1 MGNKGKE
8 IITVGIIGA
17 TGYAGAELVRIL
29 SGHPYVRLTILTSRQ
44 YAGVRFDQVYPS
56 MQGRVPLV
64 CEAFSM
70 ERLEDACDVIFMAL
84 PHKIPMTIIPELMD
98 KGKRVIDLSA
108 DFRFDDPAIYESVYQ
123 RHTAKELLGDA
134 VYGLSEIYSEA
145 IQGATLIGNP
155 GCYPTSA
162 LLPTIPLLRSGL
174 IDPTSIIIDA
184 KSGVSGAGRSLSL
197 GTHFCQVNDS
207 FKAYKVAEHRHNPEI
222 DAILSREARESV
234 SVLFVPH
241 LVPMTRGMLTTQY
254 VGLQNQVTEDDIRA
268 CLDVFY
274 GQRPFVRICPEGSLP
289 ETLHV
294 KGTNFCDIGFK
305 LDKKHGRV
313 ILISVI
319 DNLVKGAAG
328 QAVQNMNIMSDFDES
343 AGLMQVPYPV

>member
-1 MGNKGKE
+1 MTNQKRKK
-8 IITVGIIGA
+8 ITVGIIGA

-29 SGHPYVRLTILTSRQ
+29 SGHPHVRLTVLTSRQ
-44 YAGVRFDQVYPS
+44 YAGVRFDQVYPA

-70 ERLEDACDVIFMAL
+70 ERLEDVCEVIFMAL
-84 PHKIPMTIIPELMD
+84 PHKIPMTMIPELIV
-98 KGKRVIDLSA
+98 KGKKVIDLSA
-108 DFRFDDPAIYESVYQ
+108 DFRFNDPDLYESVYQ

-134 VYGLSEIYSEA
+134 VYGLSEIYSKA
-145 IQGATLIGNP
+145 IQDAVLIGNP

-174 IDPTSIIIDA
+174 IELTSIIIDA

-222 DAILSREARESV
+222 DAILSREAGESV

-254 VGLQNQVTEDDIRA
+254 AGLKTQVTGDDIRA
-268 CLDVFY
+268 CLDDFY
-274 GQRPFVRICPEGSLP
+274 SQSPFVRICPEGSLP

-294 KGTNFCDIGFK
+294 RGSNFCDIGFK
-305 LDKKHGRV
+305 LDERHGRV
-313 ILISVI
+313 ILISAI

-328 QAVQNMNIMSDFDES
+328 QAVQNMNLMCDLDET
-343 AGLMQVPYPV
+343 AGLKQMPYPV